1 MKFDLEGRIS
11 RWKKSLFVLR
21 GLEPEHIE
29 ELEDHLRSDIET
41 AVNEGK
47 SEKEAFRQAV
57 RNLRHIKESSR
68 YSLKL
73 RSNYPLIVQDLR
85 FFFKLLLRNKTQ
97 AIHSGIG
104 LVVGITVCM
113 LSFFY
118 GHYELS
124 YDTFHEK
131 RDQLFRI
138 RNDVQLV
145 ESGDFQ
151 TRRATSFY
159 AASSVLK
166 EEVPEILDAT
176 HIYEEASVIL
186 DEADKHTVDKGL
198 YTNSSFFKMF
208 SVEIIQ
214 GNLHDFDTPDAV
226 FISSSL
232 AKRVFGNAN
241 PVGRPL
247 EYIGLRSAANFD
259 LIVRGVYDDIPDNSY
274 FRNTDIFL
282 SKIILENYNQPTLR
296 WAPVTIEQVK
306 WRWVDFYTFV
316 ELKKGVNPQ
325 QVHQKI
331 QEIYDLNRRE
341 FDKSAGRKNVVVME
355 PVSEINLITGLHN
368 ELESGV
374 NKEVLWLFFGVGSL
388 VMLIALINY
397 VNMATATSIRRAKE
411 IGIKKAFGAQ
421 RNQLII
427 QFLTESVLMTSLALL
442 FSFLLVFLF
451 SGFISEF
458 LGTSITL
465 DQNNTQFFLVLS
477 ASLIGCSL
485 LAGLYPAI
493 ILSAYQT
500 LDVLK
505 SASKNSRTGTMVRK
519 ILMVF
524 QFAVVAF
531 LLSGSLVVYK
541 QFDFMFNKELG
552 FSIDHKI
559 AIQLPTYAFRGVDFS
574 VKVDRFKGQALKLAD
589 IHSITSS
596 SILPGDGN
604 NWRHTLSL
612 EGVAQDKLVMFD
624 RISVGDQYLQSFSY
638 SLLAGRYFDPSIG
651 TDYDQA
657 LILNRTGAQS
667 LGFSVPEEA
676 IGKSVTFPVGPENFR
691 IIGVIE
697 DFHHRSMHSLIE
709 PISLQFDSLHGGSHL
724 IVNYQGNAMNVIDE
738 LEKHY
743 SNIFPESPFEY
754 HLLNE
759 RFMKQYESDRKFQD
773 IFRGVTIISI
783 VLAISGLLSLSTYF
797 LNERRKTISVR
808 KVLGASKGEL
818 IRHILKDYVIMV
830 TIAGILSIPLSWQAV
845 NSWLEGFVFRI
856 EMSPF
861 TFVITLVILAAIVF
875 LTIIRNTLRLVKVN
889 PAKHLRND

>member
-1 MKFDLEGRIS
+1 MKFDLEARIR

-29 ELEDHLRSDIET
+29 ELADHLRSDIET
-41 AVNEGK
+41 FIRNGK
-47 SEKEAFRQAV
+47 SEKEAFQMAV
-57 RNLRHIKESSR
+57 RNLRHIRESSR

-73 RSNYPLIVQDLR
+73 RSNSSLLVQNLR

-97 AIHSGIG
+97 TLHSGLG
-104 LVVGITVCM
+104 LVIGITVCM

-118 GHYELS
+118 GYHELS
-124 YDTFHEK
+124 YDTFHDK
-131 RDQLFRI
+131 SDQLFRV

-159 AASSVLK
+159 AARSALK
-166 EEVPEILDAT
+166 QEVPEVLDAT
-176 HIYEEASVIL
+176 HVYEEASVIL
-186 DEADKHTVDKGL
+186 DEPDKHTIDKGL
-198 YTNSSFFKMF
+198 YTDASFFRMF
-208 SVEIIQ
+208 SVKIMQ
-214 GNLHDFDTPDAV
+214 GSLDNFDTPDAV

-232 AKRVFGNAN
+232 AEKIFGHAN
-241 PVGRPL
+241 PIGQPL
-247 EYIGLRSAANFD
+247 EYVGLRSAANFN
-259 LIVRGVYDDIPDNSY
+259 LVVRGVYEDIPDNSY

-282 SKIILENYNQPTLR
+282 SKIILENYNRPTLR

-316 ELKKGVNPQ
+316 ELRKGVDAQSVNE
-325 QVHQKI
+325 KI
-331 QEIYDLNRRE
+331 QEVYDLNRRE
-341 FDKSAGRKNVVVME
+341 FDKSAGRRNVVVME
-355 PVSEINLITGLHN
+355 PVSEINLVTGLHN

-374 NKEVLWLFFGVGSL
+374 NKDVLWLFFGIGSL

-421 RNQLII
+421 KNQLIR
-427 QFLTESVLMTSLALL
+427 QFLMESVLMTSLAL
-442 FSFLLVFLF
+442 FVSFLLVFLF
-451 SGFISEF
+451 AGFISEF
-458 LGTSITL
+458 LGTGITL
-465 DQNNTQFFLVLS
+465 DENDVRFFLTLS
-477 ASLIGCSL
+477 ATLIGCSL

-493 ILSAYQT
+493 ILSSYQT

-505 SASKNSRTGTMVRK
+505 SASKNNRTGTLVRK
-519 ILMVF
+519 ILMIF

-559 AIQLPTYAFRGVDFS
+559 SIELPTYAFRGDDFS
-574 VKVDRFKGQALKLAD
+574 VKVDRFKTEALNLPN
-589 IHSITSS
+589 TSS
-596 SILPGDGN
+596 STLPGDGN
-604 NWRHTLSL
+604 NWRHTLSVD
-612 EGVAQDKLVMFD
+612 GVDKDKLVMFD

-638 SLLAGRYFDPSIG
+638 PLLAGRYFDPNIG
-651 TDYDQA
+651 TDYTQS

-667 LGFSVPEEA
+667 LGFTPEAA
-676 IGKSVTFPVGPENFR
+676 IGKSVTFPVGPEDFR
-691 IIGVIE
+691 IIGVVE

-724 IVNYQGNAMNVIDE
+724 IVNYQENAINVLGE
-738 LEKHY
+738 LEEKF
-743 SNIFPESPFEY
+743 SAIFPESPFKY

-759 RFMKQYESDRKFQD
+759 RFMKQYESDKKFQD
-773 IFRGVTIISI
+773 IFRGVTVISI
-783 VLAISGLLSLSTYF
+783 LLAISGLLSLSTYF

-808 KVLGASKGEL
+808 KVLGATKGEL
-818 IRHILKDYVIMV
+818 LRHILKDYVIMV
-830 TIAGILSIPLSWQAV
+830 SIAGVLSIPLSWQAV
-845 NSWLEGFVFRI
+845 NSWLEGFVFRV

-861 TFVITLVILAAIVF
+861 TFVVTLVILAVIVF
-875 LTIIRNTLRLVKVN
+875 LTIIQNTLKLVRVN